1 MATYVMSDIHG
12 DYERY
17 RKMLQ
22 LIQFKDTDT
31 LYVLGDVLDRGP
43 HGMKILQDM
52 MLRPNVYPILG
63 NHEYMASL
71 CMKWLLQEVT
81 EESVAQISPGLMQ
94 GLTEWMNVGGEVSIS
109 EFHKL
114 SKEER
119 ADIAD
124 YLAEFALYEEIK
136 IKDKTFVLVHAGLQ
150 NFTPERALESYDL
163 SELIFYKPNY
173 DKVYFADKYLVTGHV
188 PTRVAYA
195 REQGKLVEELLPEE
209 RKDCIFYK
217 NNHIVI
223 DCGCGFGGRLGCLC
237 LDTLEEFYV

>member
-17 RKMLQ
+17 CRMLQ
-22 LIQFKDTDT
+22 QISFKDTDT
-31 LYVLGDVLDRGP
+31 LYILGDVIDRGTR
-43 HGMKILQDM
+43 GMEILKDM
-52 MLRPNVYPILG
+52 MMRPNVYPILG

-71 CMKWLLQEVT
+71 CMKWLLKEVT
-81 EESVAQISPGLMQ
+81 KESVEQISPGLLQ
-94 GLTEWMNVGGEVSIS
+94 GLTEWMNVGGEASIA
-109 EFHKL
+109 EFRRL
-114 SKEER
+114 SAEER
-119 ADIAD
+119 EDIVE
-124 YLAEFALYEEIK
+124 YLAKFTLYEEVK
-136 IKDKTFVLVHAGLQ
+136 VNGRAFVLVHAGLS
-150 NFTPERALESYDL
+150 NFTPERALDSYDL

-173 DKVYFADKYLVTGHV
+173 DKVYFTDKYLVTGHV

-209 RKDCIFYK
+209 LKDCIFYK

>member
-43 HGMKILQDM
+43 YGMKILQDM

-81 EESVAQISPGLMQ
+81 EESVAQISPELMQ
-94 GLTEWMNVGGEVSIS
+94 GLTEWMNVGGEASIS

-114 SKEER
+114 SGEER
-119 ADIAD
+119 GDIAD

-136 IKDKTFVLVHAGLQ
+136 VNDKAFVLVHAGLQ
-150 NFTPERALESYDL
+150 NFTPERPLESYDL

-173 DKVYFADKYLVTGHV
+173 DKVYFSDKYLVTGHV

-195 REQGKLVEELLPEE
+195 GEQGKLVEELLPEE

-217 NNHIVI
+217 NNHIAI

>member
-17 RKMLQ
+17 CKMLQ
-22 LIQFKDTDT
+22 LIQFKDTDI
-31 LYVLGDVLDRGP
+31 LYVLGDVIDRGP

-52 MLRPNVYPILG
+52 MLRTNVYPILG

-124 YLAEFALYEEIK
+124 YLAEFALYEEVTVNG
-136 IKDKTFVLVHAGLQ
+136 KTFVLVHAGLQ
-150 NFTPERALESYDL
+150 NFTPERELDTYDL

-173 DKVYFADKYLVTGHV
+173 DKVYFTDKYLVTGHV

-195 REQGKLVEELLPEE
+195 REQGMLVEELLPEE

-223 DCGCGFGGRLGCLC
+223 DCGCGFGGWLGCLC
-237 LDTLEEFYV
+237 LDTMEEFYV